1 MEYDR
6 KRSREK
12 MGRYC
17 PDAIKMAKQRAVKK
31 NE

>member
-17 PDAIKMAKQRAVKK
+17 PDAIKMAKQRAVKN